1 MSTTTLSVNDKTN
14 PDRKYAEDH
23 KVIQDLNMPEYNNKV
38 VQDHNIPKYNKC
50 DVIRRDAYRETLEV
64 MKSIFIIVT
73 FLLAYKVAGV
83 HDLWIQLVVKYF

>member
-23 KVIQDLNMPEYNNKV
+23 KVIQD
-38 VQDHNIPKYNKC
+38 HNIPKYNKY

-73 FLLAYKVAGV
+73 FLLAYKVVGV